1 MARAHGL
8 KEGSKTNY
16 SALVTNQNVPAGE
29 EAWPGRFIELDARID
44 SISVMPDVT
53 GLSLRD
59 AYTWL
64 RHLGIN
70 VSIEGHGVVW
80 RQSPDPGSPMP
91 SMAAISLN

>member
-1 MARAHGL
+1 MCRQVKKRG
-8 KEGSKTNY
+8 
-16 SALVTNQNVPAGE
+16 
-29 EAWPGRFIELDARID
+29 PGRFIELDARID

-70 VSIEGHGVVW
+70 VSIEGTRCGLATVARPRKSDAIYGV
-80 RQSPDPGSPMP
+80 DF
-91 SMAAISLN
+91 AELTIT